1 MEEEKTSEQG
11 DVELCSNA
19 GYSYDRPR
27 SVASSGS
34 TTSTLRELRRSA
46 VAAHKGRRFKVAALL
61 GVVFLVAIV
70 LAIAI
75 ATSGAED
82 SITMNSS
89 VGIDSS
95 TENTEQP
102 ELQDGIPV
110 DSPQEEGEDYP
121 SGHMYD
127 EAPDSTIVESVSTS
141 SPSKMPSAA
150 VVTTALDNAE
160 ANLDAETQGSSDP
173 EDTTDVDDFFIIL
186 GGDGSGDGIDDDDV
200 FEILDADGDGSF
212 IDDIADFTC
221 NIFAIFCN

>member
-1 MEEEKTSEQG
+1 MPLSRAKSLCTKAAVAHKICMFSDKNLYHTEIKMVGYSMEEEKTSEQG
-11 DVELCSNA
+11 GVELCSNG

-46 VAAHKGRRFKVAALL
+46 AAAHKGRRFKVAALL

-95 TENTEQP
+95 TENTE
-102 ELQDGIPV
+102 
-110 DSPQEEGEDYP
+110 
-121 SGHMYD
+121 
-127 EAPDSTIVESVSTS
+127 
-141 SPSKMPSAA
+141 
-150 VVTTALDNAE
+150 
-160 ANLDAETQGSSDP
+160 
-173 EDTTDVDDFFIIL
+173 
-186 GGDGSGDGIDDDDV
+186 
-200 FEILDADGDGSF
+200 
-212 IDDIADFTC
+212 
-221 NIFAIFCN
+221 